1 MENRLILFFDTYISS
16 SIGPKTGSTNDKR
29 RAIVLEE
36 LRNKKPNA
44 RFQEK
49 IEVVKYTLASY
60 SVIKWDDVIIRF
72 ECEEPEQNEHFFKFA
87 KDLFPTAQIYYER
100 SDTAQKYLN
109 AFTSSKL
116 KDEDWIFFSPNNDHP
131 FLAHPDIFSKL
142 MTMLEE
148 TSKRFQNY
156 DVCLKYSHF
165 TEGINSNKLTD
176 SLFGY
181 YYNSYKKILFENEI
195 GIVTK
200 SSKLLIDSICIFKLE
215 YLKRI
220 LSSTKNSGRLIRL
233 EDTEFYGSKNLT
245 LIEIQ
250 PKFELCRHYDSY
262 VGLNMSNFVPVLFI
276 PPGFFDYN
284 IKIRYG
290 YDSYLPEFV
299 NVNPY
304 KDLSNTDLQVLIED
318 LPYFWLNRVS
328 TLIINPEFPKKIDR
342 NSLENYKLFNNPWYK
357 YSKCYFLIK
366 SVCKII
372 YINLYDFIFSFFKRK
387 KIILNER
394 KFNSI

>member
-1 MENRLILFFDTYISS
+1 
-16 SIGPKTGSTNDKR
+16 
-29 RAIVLEE
+29 
-36 LRNKKPNA
+36 
-44 RFQEK
+44 
-49 IEVVKYTLASY
+49 
-60 SVIKWDDVIIRF
+60 
-72 ECEEPEQNEHFFKFA
+72 
-87 KDLFPTAQIYYER
+87 
-100 SDTAQKYLN
+100 
-109 AFTSSKL
+109 
-116 KDEDWIFFSPNNDHP
+116 
-131 FLAHPDIFSKL
+131 
-142 MTMLEE
+142 
-148 TSKRFQNY
+148 
-156 DVCLKYSHF
+156 
-165 TEGINSNKLTD
+165 
-176 SLFGY
+176 
-181 YYNSYKKILFENEI
+181 
-195 GIVTK
+195 
-200 SSKLLIDSICIFKLE
+200 
-215 YLKRI
+215 
-220 LSSTKNSGRLIRL
+220 
-233 EDTEFYGSKNLT
+233 
-245 LIEIQ
+245 
-250 PKFELCRHYDSY
+250 
-262 VGLNMSNFVPVLFI
+262 MSNFVPVLFI